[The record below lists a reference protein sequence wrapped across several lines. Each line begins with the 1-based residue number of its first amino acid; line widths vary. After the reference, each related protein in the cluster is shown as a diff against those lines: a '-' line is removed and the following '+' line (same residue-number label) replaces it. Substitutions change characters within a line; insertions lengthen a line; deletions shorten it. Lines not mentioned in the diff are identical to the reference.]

1 MKDGMVFKQ
10 NGMMTPGT
18 FFHGGPVNGARI
30 R

>member
-10 NGMMTPGT
+10 NGIMTPER
-18 FFHGGPVNGARI
+18 FFHGGPVRGARI